1 MEVDSDDCN
10 HKREY
15 FCEICVLDFTTQH
28 ELDEHTWSL
37 LHNTNLN
44 RKKGSDCIHGCSL
57 CKQEFVGLL
66 KFKEHLIEIDHQ
78 EKLQRWQN
86 DQQPECSP
94 EKIEDNSPK
103 QQDENREMS
112 NWAADDSRGLNY
124 FSDAYNNRNLRGSWQ
139 SDRFPPGHPRNF
151 FPHPQYHHRERYNR
165 ERIRSDEN
173 PEQHTGT
180 HPPWIGGGG
189 NIIPQEF
196 RGGPPF
202 NGGMINNYYLNQGNN
217 QCLWRRNSR
226 DGQHDG
232 KANNAHDSYPVG
244 GRRPSYDAVAG
255 VSLRREPQTSF
266 QPSRRNSWHE
276 SNVSEVKRAK
286 GETEETA
293 VKLNMQPASASNT
306 KSEETAPST
315 QAKIECMSKE
325 ESCVDNKSK
334 TSDGRRTNNELI
346 NSKHEQKGTAS
357 GTQAKG
363 QNGSKEGS
371 YIENMVKSPDSGRTS
386 NELITSKREQKESTL
401 ITKTRAENGSKEG
414 YLVYGT
420 QESSDR
426 SLSSDSPT
434 GKNARKG
441 KPRKLARP
449 AEEEKKEG
457 SGDMSSGG
465 DLTQS
470 KDTSLQLVTQDR
482 ISSHV
487 EYENGGTVKDME
499 RSTKLLDKTFNN
511 EKGVATTGLKGDSP
525 TGVSG
530 DLSFAEKRES
540 LSNQKSNHQTKGNKD
555 PLLCSEGQLAEK
567 RKGYQESL
575 VSKGNSVTCLEK
587 RNEPFNSSKRTVNS
601 SQTTSKEQSLARI
614 SISSLK
620 INSVSNSKQQ
630 AESSV
635 KTSPLPTCGSFGTKN
650 KAKFPHVGKNTG
662 AKGKTFER
670 TVNGENKPKQNDH
683 SCYPTSS
690 SNVGELPWEKKEGKL
705 KSLLGMENQPKDFED
720 KQDGSLSTDSKTI
733 KGPNTRPSIT
743 SSFSS
748 STNSLSPGSSKSSSR
763 YTPGFSQLSL
773 SRPQCS
779 FVHIDGVQC
788 SAKTWNKYCSYHQR
802 VFKDEDSRSPDESS
816 SSLSSSKTRDD
827 TLQSRSPKGTFVH
840 QTKLSR
846 NVKISTSPK
855 EVPRHS
861 KASKVKNTDAG
872 REPTLSKPYKNDG
885 GTKESFDSSTDQ
897 TDCNSTYN
905 RPREAIQTEASCKNI
920 DLSSTILR
928 ASVNP
933 IPDDTKDSEGD
944 RSNIAYSCPKSR
956 ASVDGYVGTSIGA
969 SIDLSETVPR
979 PGILTNHT
987 NKIDREGSSS
997 IDLSG
1002 TVTSLEGLLALHGDS
1017 SNIGSKKSLLIH
1029 GRSWKHAGSSTMDS
1043 GLSTDQYEKGVNRDL
1058 SRGSDNDIKL
1068 NGSVTQYEL
1077 TGASHGHNR
1086 VDSKEQSKP
1095 DPPLLIKVKKEPGTE
1110 DEITPAAPKTEMID
1124 LNFSTK
1130 LLGIPHSVV
1139 APFNSALPSG
1149 KKPSAEITKSSNF
1162 FAQSPLLSSA
1172 RSHGASSPKI
1182 PVISRQISPASTE
1195 EQPLGSAFS
1204 PPSLA
1209 LDLSRFNLPPA
1220 VRKALADRYSMGK
1233 TGTGTTTTTHKDE
1246 LPEGRRSQPL
1256 LTGMKTEES
1265 FDSFVKTKASPLPA
1279 RLRSRGQRSISLD
1292 STMIRRDHF
1301 EGSPR
1306 ARIPDQGSLPNSHQ
1320 LLNKRLIDGGHQSTE
1335 LLSDTALAVPRTSSS
1350 VLPKGESD
1358 ELHSRGLI
1366 DLSSTSYL
1374 DEMPMQRTTEASRL
1388 IADNSRPPSAV
1399 PVLNHR
1405 GLIDLNSS
1413 LKYSSSETLEASP
1426 EIKRKRLGSS
1436 IGSES
1441 ASSMGG
1447 EKVVKRPKQE
1457 ATSARD
1463 DKTAT
1468 YRSGLNVQELLS
1480 IEREELNQLQNL
1492 NVVQS
1497 SLKSVRAQIQKLCTE
1512 LDSLSTEEQRITLR
1526 MGELRNARLSILEN
1540 ACYERQGLRLS
1551 QGSERIS
1558 RNETNTSATQD
1569 RREERTV
1576 SATPVLSVSQNET
1589 VCNIVNS
1596 SFRDSCEVSKGT
1608 APLTYDGKLRGE
1620 SSLNT
1625 GDVNQSGERDSTFGN
1640 ATKLSTRE
1648 ETPQNKQLIDESE
1661 FDPKPGRSSSGENRG
1676 GDAASKA
1683 SGSCSSKVSETSRTF
1698 KKFGSHS
1705 EPSDAA
1711 QGVTGTIGI
1720 NPGENKVCKE
1730 QSRKAFRRKGKHLSP
1745 SERAFFRKKSFSS
1758 VNVSKTIEA
1767 SRKKIHSVKENMKR
1781 WKHQQ
1786 ESIRDNSG
1794 RQSSDAYLSSQA
1806 DTSASVAERHLSRLS
1821 RTPVRYEPSPQKTTK
1836 DFKKSSLFH
1845 SARKRSLDSRKHR
1858 LKERHGMGDIPRKK
1872 RKIDSTSC
1880 NTHCSKTIVS
1890 YGNGESTS
1898 AVAHTTTA
1906 HLGKLGSDEAS
1917 VLDEIPTR
1925 DVDNKSQ
1932 ADDTASGVTRGPDQ
1946 VQIPTSTVESLQE
1959 IMPQSKEHKRQI
1971 RPANRYEG
1979 HTGAVCGLKVHN
1991 GHLFACSADKTTR
2004 EFNVQ
2009 TGECVKVFQGHHLA
2023 VNCVE
2028 ISEDKERLFTGSNDQ
2043 SVRSYNIKTGACS
2056 YRFTFDGRV
2065 MCLHAAFGVL
2075 FVGLNTGVVA
2085 SIDLVANKLLERLPC
2100 HEPRGVSCLTTATE
2114 GQRKLLCCG
2123 SFDSTITIRDYKT
2136 GLLIRTISDHSLT
2149 VLCLQVVENIL
2160 YSGSAD
2166 MKVLAHNL
2174 NTGELLRSFDGH
2186 TRSVSGLQVV
2196 GRVLVTS
2203 CLDKLIRCY
2212 DLTSGE
2218 LLQVYGG
2225 QMDMIFSVL
2234 VSDGRIFSGG
2244 RDGSVM
2250 AVKLDLRVYHPCKW
2264 KNCTLNFGISSHLR
2278 DHLKE
2283 YHVIEQGTVGACHWF
2298 QCGHHFSAED
2308 DISVVLK
2315 HVLGH
2320 VVTRTSRKTTN

>member
-1 MEVDSDDCN
+1 MISCKLIEF
-10 HKREY
+10 K
-15 FCEICVLDFTTQH
+15 
-28 ELDEHTWSL
+28 
-37 LHNTNLN
+37 NL
-44 RKKGSDCIHGCSL
+44 RKKCHFL
-57 CKQEFVGLL
+57 
-66 KFKEHLIEIDHQ
+66 
-78 EKLQRWQN
+78 
-86 DQQPECSP
+86 
-94 EKIEDNSPK
+94 
-103 QQDENREMS
+103 
-112 NWAADDSRGLNY
+112 
-124 FSDAYNNRNLRGSWQ
+124 
-139 SDRFPPGHPRNF
+139 
-151 FPHPQYHHRERYNR
+151 
-165 ERIRSDEN
+165 
-173 PEQHTGT
+173 
-180 HPPWIGGGG
+180 
-189 NIIPQEF
+189 F
-196 RGGPPF
+196 R
-202 NGGMINNYYLNQGNN
+202 
-217 QCLWRRNSR
+217 
-226 DGQHDG
+226 
-232 KANNAHDSYPVG
+232 
-244 GRRPSYDAVAG
+244 
-255 VSLRREPQTSF
+255 
-266 QPSRRNSWHE
+266 
-276 SNVSEVKRAK
+276 
-286 GETEETA
+286 
-293 VKLNMQPASASNT
+293 
-306 KSEETAPST
+306 
-315 QAKIECMSKE
+315 
-325 ESCVDNKSK
+325 
-334 TSDGRRTNNELI
+334 
-346 NSKHEQKGTAS
+346 
-357 GTQAKG
+357 
-363 QNGSKEGS
+363 
-371 YIENMVKSPDSGRTS
+371 
-386 NELITSKREQKESTL
+386 
-401 ITKTRAENGSKEG
+401 
-414 YLVYGT
+414 
-420 QESSDR
+420 
-426 SLSSDSPT
+426 
-434 GKNARKG
+434 
-441 KPRKLARP
+441 
-449 AEEEKKEG
+449 
-457 SGDMSSGG
+457 
-465 DLTQS
+465 
-470 KDTSLQLVTQDR
+470 
-482 ISSHV
+482 
-487 EYENGGTVKDME
+487 
-499 RSTKLLDKTFNN
+499 
-511 EKGVATTGLKGDSP
+511 
-525 TGVSG
+525 
-530 DLSFAEKRES
+530 
-540 LSNQKSNHQTKGNKD
+540 
-555 PLLCSEGQLAEK
+555 
-567 RKGYQESL
+567 
-575 VSKGNSVTCLEK
+575 
-587 RNEPFNSSKRTVNS
+587 
-601 SQTTSKEQSLARI
+601 
-614 SISSLK
+614 
-620 INSVSNSKQQ
+620 
-630 AESSV
+630 
-635 KTSPLPTCGSFGTKN
+635 
-650 KAKFPHVGKNTG
+650 
-662 AKGKTFER
+662 
-670 TVNGENKPKQNDH
+670 
-683 SCYPTSS
+683 
-690 SNVGELPWEKKEGKL
+690 
-705 KSLLGMENQPKDFED
+705 
-720 KQDGSLSTDSKTI
+720 
-733 KGPNTRPSIT
+733 
-743 SSFSS
+743 
-748 STNSLSPGSSKSSSR
+748 
-763 YTPGFSQLSL
+763 
-773 SRPQCS
+773 
-779 FVHIDGVQC
+779 
-788 SAKTWNKYCSYHQR
+788 YCSYHQR

-872 REPTLSKPYKNDG
+872 REPTLSKPYKNG
-885 GTKESFDSSTDQ
+885 RGTRESFDSSTDQ

-905 RPREAIQTEASCKNI
+905 RPREAMQTEASCKNI

-944 RSNIAYSCPKSR
+944 RSNIAYSRPKSR
-956 ASVDGYVGTSIGA
+956 ASVDGNVGTSIGA

-1043 GLSTDQYEKGVNRDL
+1043 GLSTDQYEKGVNRGL

-1068 NGSVTQYEL
+1068 NGTVTQYEL
-1077 TGASHGHNR
+1077 TEASHGHNR

-1172 RSHGASSPKI
+1172 RSHGVSSPKI

-1220 VRKALADRYSMGK
+1220 VRKALADRYSIGK

-1306 ARIPDQGSLPNSHQ
+1306 ARIPDQGNLPNSHQ
-1320 LLNKRLIDGGHQSTE
+1320 LLNKRLNDGGHQSTE

-1388 IADNSRPPSAV
+1388 IDDNSRPPSAV
-1399 PVLNHR
+1399 PVINHR

-1413 LKYSSSETLEASP
+1413 LRYSSSETLEASP

-1441 ASSMGG
+1441 TSSMGG

-1576 SATPVLSVSQNET
+1576 SASPVLSVSQNET

-1596 SFRDSCEVSKGT
+1596 SLRDSCEVSKGT
-1608 APLTYDGKLRGE
+1608 APLTCDGKLRGE
-1620 SSLNT
+1620 SSLNA

-1720 NPGENKVCKE
+1720 NPEENKVCKE

-1745 SERAFFRKKSFSS
+1745 AERAFLRKKSFSG

-1821 RTPVRYEPSPQKTTK
+1821 RTPARYEPSPQKTTK

-1898 AVAHTTTA
+1898 AMAHTTTA

-1925 DVDNKSQ
+1925 DVVSTSVKYLRQSTMQ
-1932 ADDTASGVTRGPDQ
+1932 AA
-1946 VQIPTSTVESLQE
+1946 L
-1959 IMPQSKEHKRQI
+1959 
-1971 RPANRYEG
+1971 
-1979 HTGAVCGLKVHN
+1979 
-1991 GHLFACSADKTTR
+1991 
-2004 EFNVQ
+2004 
-2009 TGECVKVFQGHHLA
+2009 
-2023 VNCVE
+2023 
-2028 ISEDKERLFTGSNDQ
+2028 
-2043 SVRSYNIKTGACS
+2043 
-2056 YRFTFDGRV
+2056 
-2065 MCLHAAFGVL
+2065 
-2075 FVGLNTGVVA
+2075 
-2085 SIDLVANKLLERLPC
+2085 
-2100 HEPRGVSCLTTATE
+2100 
-2114 GQRKLLCCG
+2114 
-2123 SFDSTITIRDYKT
+2123 
-2136 GLLIRTISDHSLT
+2136 
-2149 VLCLQVVENIL
+2149 
-2160 YSGSAD
+2160 
-2166 MKVLAHNL
+2166 
-2174 NTGELLRSFDGH
+2174 
-2186 TRSVSGLQVV
+2186 
-2196 GRVLVTS
+2196 
-2203 CLDKLIRCY
+2203 
-2212 DLTSGE
+2212 
-2218 LLQVYGG
+2218 
-2225 QMDMIFSVL
+2225 
-2234 VSDGRIFSGG
+2234 
-2244 RDGSVM
+2244 
-2250 AVKLDLRVYHPCKW
+2250 
-2264 KNCTLNFGISSHLR
+2264 
-2278 DHLKE
+2278 
-2283 YHVIEQGTVGACHWF
+2283 
-2298 QCGHHFSAED
+2298 
-2308 DISVVLK
+2308 
-2315 HVLGH
+2315 
-2320 VVTRTSRKTTN
+2320 